1 MSTYRVPGVLQ
12 CTEKRP
18 DENDS
23 DSVSALT
30 NLPANYRRGLI
41 VKEQKLRRKIKGFN
55 LVNSLLDMKEQKGF
69 TEGLNKTEKNQYDVT

>member
-1 MSTYRVPGVLQ
+1 MSTYHVPGVLQ

-23 DSVSALT
+23 GSVSALT

-41 VKEQKLRRKIKGFN
+41 VEEQKLRRKIKGFN